1 MFCADCNV
9 TIDILPIVKSH
20 AGLHERSRAVSIS
33 AHTNTHL
40 EVHTFIYTCVYLQ

>member
-20 AGLHERSRAVSIS
+20 AGLHSQLGVELFR
-33 AHTNTHL
+33 
-40 EVHTFIYTCVYLQ
+40 